1 SMGADDNT
9 SVTAVNLETARLLA
23 GRPLPA
29 TICFAFFTGEEAGLL
44 GSREFVRAAKEKGW
58 KIAADINNDMI
69 GWADDHRL
77 DDTIRFA
84 NAGLRDIQHAA
95 AFLFSRLITYDTRY
109 VMSTDGQS
117 FYDVYGDVV
126 SGLGSYPVLGNPYY
140 HQPTDLLETVNH
152 QLLVEAA
159 KYNIAAVMLVAS
171 SPAPPKD
178 IRIGLAKDGTVDVAW
193 APSPEKRVRSY
204 VVEFVAA
211 PQAARLTAGPPQIQ
225 VKLAALKKGD
235 IVDVAIKAVTEFGI
249 ESWDWGRA
257 RAIMK

>member
-1 SMGADDNT
+1 
-9 SVTAVNLETARLLA
+9 VAR
-23 GRPLPA
+23 
-29 TICFAFFTGEEAGLL
+29 
-44 GSREFVRAAKEKGW
+44 EKGW
-58 KIAADINNDMI
+58 TIAADINNDMI

-117 FYDVYGDVV
+117 FYDAYGDVV

-159 KYNIAAVMLVAS
+159 KYNTAAIMLIAS
-171 SPAPPKD
+171 SPQPPKD
-178 IRIGLAKDGTVDVAW
+178 IKITAAKDGTIDISW
-193 APSPEKRVRSY
+193 TPSPEKSVRSY
-204 VVEFVAA
+204 VVELTSA
-211 PQAARLTAGPPQIQ
+211 PGILTRLTAGLVPTLQ
-225 VKLAALKKGD
+225 VKGMALKKGTV
-235 IVDVAIKAVTEFGI
+235 IDVAVKAVTESGLQ
-249 ESWDWGRA
+249 SWDWGRA
-257 RAIMK
+257 RLVVK